1 MIRELLGKRVV
12 CGDLVVGTVT
22 EVMLDQKKW
31 KITHLDVE
39 LTKDA
44 TELFLG
50 FRKGGVH
57 NLLAVSAIGNVGKT
71 IDLKVKKGQLKY
83 IYLKAP

>member
-1 MIRELLGKRVV
+1 MGKKVV
-12 CGDLVVGTVT
+12 CEDLIVGKVT
-22 EVMLDQKKW
+22 EIIFDPKKW
-31 KITHLDVE
+31 KITHLEVE

-50 FRKGGVH
+50 FRKGGVQ

-71 IDLKVKKGQLKY
+71 VDLKVKKGPLKY
-83 IYLKAP
+83 IYLKAPKKSL

>member
-1 MIRELLGKRVV
+1 MIRDLLGKKVV
-12 CGDLVVGTVT
+12 CEDLTVGKVT
-22 EVMLDQKKW
+22 EIIFDLEKW
-31 KITHLDVE
+31 KITHLNLE

-50 FRKGGVH
+50 FKKSGVH
-57 NLLAVSAIGNVGKT
+57 NLLAVSAIGKVGKK